1 MKKFLT
7 ILATAWG
14 MSGAIMLLGYAIWRL
29 TPIALDIFH
38 YPLTPLHW
46 AALFSNIVFMAY
58 SEGYKGFQKGYSPR
72 VAARC
77 LYLSKNTNWVNGLL
91 APLFVMGYFHATRRR
106 LIATYLLTIMIISFI
121 ILIHYVHQPIR
132 GIIDAGVVIGLAW
145 GVSSLIYYLLV
156 AFTTAEFKYSPE
168 VPES

>member
-1 MKKFLT
+1 MKK
-7 ILATAWG
+7 ISAVLATAWG
-14 MSGAIMLLGYAIWRL
+14 IAGAISLLGFAIWRL
-29 TPIALDIFH
+29 TPMAMEIFH
-38 YPLTPLHW
+38 YQLTPLHW
-46 AALFSNIVFMAY
+46 AALVGNIVFMAY

-77 LYLSKNTNWVNGLL
+77 LYLSKNTTWVNGLL

-106 LIATYLLTIMIISFI
+106 LIGTYLLTTMIIGFI

-132 GIIDAGVVIGLAW
+132 GIIDAGVVVGLGW

-156 AFTTAEFKYSPE
+156 AFNREDFKYSPE